1 MLACFFRLV
10 VNLFI
15 KLFLCIAM
23 KAQYI
28 NAIHPDFDTSLQL
41 DLSIPEPITPK
52 VVENTH
58 TKIIR
63 LPTIKRKET
72 ETTSNE
78 ESEEISGSSLGV
90 TISRRETTSF
100 EFTSSSDPSS
110 FDLDKPIRKKL
121 KHRDNEKDKP
131 KKKLKLPQYL
141 PPPFFLSF
149 YQHVNSS
156 WINGN
161 YSTTPKHISKKP
173 RVPKCKTNTNMATY
187 VHRLYVYEQFMK
199 LKGDSSDSSIN

>member
-1 MLACFFRLV
+1 
-10 VNLFI
+10 
-15 KLFLCIAM
+15 M

-41 DLSIPEPITPK
+41 DLSIPETIAPE
-52 VVENTH
+52 VVEERH

-63 LPTIKRKET
+63 LPTIKRKES
-72 ETTSNE
+72 ETTYNE
-78 ESEEISGSSLGV
+78 ESERVSGNSLGV
-90 TISRRETTSF
+90 TINRKETTSF

-110 FDLDKPIRKKL
+110 FDLNKPIRKKL
-121 KHRDNEKDKP
+121 RLRDNESEKP
-131 KKKLKLPQYL
+131 KKKLKLPQYS
-141 PPPFFLSF
+141 PPPFFSSF
-149 YQHVNSS
+149 YQHVNDS

-161 YSTTPKHISKKP
+161 YSTTPKYISKRP